1 MKSTLLTAALLV
13 ALAGTASAAN
23 NNFDTYN
30 RLDNSVPADVAASR
44 NDCVNRI
51 LSPEC
56 PLTDMGKNN
65 PASSGHVGT
74 GATGA
79 TGGRGAGVL

>member
-13 ALAGTASAAN
+13 ALAGTASAGNDFGA
-23 NNFDTYN
+23 YN
-30 RLDNSVPADVAASR
+30 REDDSLPAKVRDSR

-56 PLTDMGKNN
+56 PMTDMGKNE
-65 PASSGHVGT
+65 PPGHGLGTRGTSGT
-74 GATGA
+74 
-79 TGGRGAGVL
+79 RSP

>member
-13 ALAGTASAAN
+13 ALAGTASASTDFGA
-23 NNFDTYN
+23 YN
-30 RLDNSVPADVAASR
+30 REDNSVPADVAASR

>member
-13 ALAGTASAAN
+13 ALAGTASAGNDFGA
-23 NNFDTYN
+23 YN
-30 RLDNSVPADVAASR
+30 REDDSLPAKVRDSR

-51 LSPEC
+51 LSAEC

-65 PASSGHVGT
+65 PPSSGHTGT
-74 GATGA
+74 SGIGG
-79 TGGRGAGVL
+79 TGGRGAGVP

>member
-13 ALAGTASAAN
+13 ALAGTASAGNDYGA
-23 NNFDTYN
+23 YN
-30 RLDNSVPADVAASR
+30 REDDSLPAKVRDSR

-51 LSPEC
+51 LSAEC

-65 PASSGHVGT
+65 PPST
-74 GATGA
+74 G
-79 TGGRGAGVL
+79 TGGRGSTGGRGGGIL

>member
-13 ALAGTASAAN
+13 ALAGTASASN
-23 NNFDTYN
+23 NVGTYN
-30 RLDNSVPADVAASR
+30 REDNSVPTGVAASR

-51 LSPEC
+51 LSVGC

-65 PASSGHVGT
+65 PPSSGHGLGGT
-74 GATGA
+74 SGTSGA
-79 TGGRGAGVL
+79 RSL

>member
-13 ALAGTASAAN
+13 ALAGTASAGNDFGA
-23 NNFDTYN
+23 YN
-30 RLDNSVPADVAASR
+30 REDNSVPADVAASR

-65 PASSGHVGT
+65 PPSNGHGT
-74 GATGA
+74 G
-79 TGGRGAGVL
+79 TGGVGAAGRGL

>member
-13 ALAGTASAAN
+13 ALAGTASASN
-23 NNFDTYN
+23 NVGTYN
-30 RLDNSVPADVAASR
+30 REDNSVPTGVAASR

-56 PLTDMGKNN
+56 PMTDMGKNE
-65 PASSGHVGT
+65 PPGHGLGTRGTSGT
-74 GATGA
+74 
-79 TGGRGAGVL
+79 RSP

>member
-13 ALAGTASAAN
+13 ALAGTASAN
-23 NNFDTYN
+23 NADTYN
-30 RLDNSVPADVAASR
+30 REDRSQTTSVTR
-44 NDCVNRI
+44 NDCVNRL
-51 LSPEC
+51 LSAQC

-65 PASSGHVGT
+65 PASSGHTGT
-74 GATGA
+74 GSTGG

>member
-13 ALAGTASAAN
+13 ALAGTASASN
-23 NNFDTYN
+23 NVGTYN
-30 RLDNSVPADVAASR
+30 REDNSVPTSVMASR

-51 LSPEC
+51 LSVQC

-65 PASSGHVGT
+65 PPSNGHGT
-74 GATGA
+74 G
-79 TGGRGAGVL
+79 TGGVGAAGRGL